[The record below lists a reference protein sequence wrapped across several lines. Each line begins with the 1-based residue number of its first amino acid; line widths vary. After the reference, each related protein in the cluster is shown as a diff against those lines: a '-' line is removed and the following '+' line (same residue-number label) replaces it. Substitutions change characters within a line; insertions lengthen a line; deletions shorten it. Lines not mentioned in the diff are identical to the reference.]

1 MVIRVIVKT
10 FSYLRSFFGERVVI
24 ELEKTITL
32 KDLLNVLVEKYGV
45 HAKSLIYDE
54 NGNVHGFLLLI
65 VNGKPVTSPEDFNIN
80 LENGST
86 ILIMPVAPGG

>member
-1 MVIRVIVKT
+1 
-10 FSYLRSFFGERVVI
+10 
-24 ELEKTITL
+24 
-32 KDLLNVLVEKYGV
+32 V

-80 LENGST
+80 LENGS
-86 ILIMPVAPGG
+86 IVSIMPVAPGG